1 MRLIVFSYSHLTRR
15 AQMAKAKQALKI
27 VILDRGWVFIA
38 RVSESP
44 SALTL
49 TNAAC
54 IRYWGT
60 TKGIGQLALE
70 GPQSGTKIDEA
81 GLVTVPRTA
90 LIALI
95 DAVEAQWP

>member
-1 MRLIVFSYSHLTRR
+1 
-15 AQMAKAKQALKI
+15 MAKAAKQKLVIA
-27 VILDRGWVFIA
+27 ILDRGWVFIA

-44 SALTL
+44 SALEL

-70 GPQSGTKIDEA
+70 GPQRETKIDEA
-81 GLVTVPRTA
+81 GTVTVPRTA
-90 LIALI
+90 IIALI
-95 DAVEAQWP
+95 DAVEAKWPGR

>member
-1 MRLIVFSYSHLTRR
+1 MSKVT
-15 AQMAKAKQALKI
+15 KQKLMIA
-27 VILDRGWVFIA
+27 ILDRGWVFIA

-44 SALTL
+44 SAISLS
-49 TNAAC
+49 NAAC

-81 GLVTVPRTA
+81 GTVTVPRTA
-90 LIALI
+90 IIALI
-95 DAVEAQWP
+95 DAVEAKWPGR

>member
-1 MRLIVFSYSHLTRR
+1 MPKTDKPKLVI
-15 AQMAKAKQALKI
+15 A
-27 VILDRGWVFIA
+27 ILDRGWVFIA

-44 SALTL
+44 SALDL

-70 GPQSGTKIDEA
+70 GPQRETKIDEA
-81 GLVTVPRTA
+81 GTVTVPRTA
-90 LIALI
+90 IIALI
-95 DAVEAQWP
+95 DAVDAKWPGR

>member
-1 MRLIVFSYSHLTRR
+1 
-15 AQMAKAKQALKI
+15 MAKTDKPKLVIA
-27 VILDRGWVFIA
+27 ILDRGWVFIA

-44 SALTL
+44 SAIEL

-70 GPQSGTKIDEA
+70 GPQRVTKIDEA
-81 GLVTVPRTA
+81 GTVTVPRTA
-90 LIALI
+90 IIALI
-95 DAVEAQWP
+95 DAVEAKWPGR

>member
-1 MRLIVFSYSHLTRR
+1 
-15 AQMAKAKQALKI
+15 MAKVTKQKLMIA
-27 VILDRGWVFIA
+27 ILDRGWVFIA

-44 SALTL
+44 SVITL
-49 TNAAC
+49 SNAAC

-81 GLVTVPRTA
+81 GTVTVPRTA
-90 LIALI
+90 IIALI
-95 DAVEAQWP
+95 DAVEAKWPGR

>member
-1 MRLIVFSYSHLTRR
+1 
-15 AQMAKAKQALKI
+15 MAKAKQALKI

-44 SALTL
+44 GALTL

-60 TKGIGQLALE
+60 TKGIGQLALA

-81 GLVTVPRTA
+81 GSVTVPRTA

-95 DAVEAQWP
+95 DVDEKKWPGR